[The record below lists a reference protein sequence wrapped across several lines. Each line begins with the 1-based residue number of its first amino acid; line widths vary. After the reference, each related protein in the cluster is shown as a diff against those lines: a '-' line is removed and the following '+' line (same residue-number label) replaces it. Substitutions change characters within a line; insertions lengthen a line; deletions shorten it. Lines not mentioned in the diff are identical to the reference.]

1 MAHAP
6 AAAPKTNDLVKQ
18 VSAIARSPVVD
29 EVALRRIARE
39 ARALMHSDP
48 PGAHAVLGTVGAIRG
63 DEVATN
69 EHYRV
74 ACQLETQV
82 AIWVNY
88 STSLT
93 LLDDNQGALDAA
105 RQGMANHRGKP
116 ALAGRAIEAAIQ
128 SGNFGEAAKLV
139 EHYDKLVP
147 GRPHPFANVAR
158 RLAKAV
164 ARGSMGEAGARAL
177 IELSTTIQRK
187 EGVRTLTS
195 GVSPCEDSFLYER
208 GVRCPPAVASSMNW
222 SLAGALAERSDLSE
236 DPGRTLIAGFV
247 GVADGSDA

>member
-1 MAHAP
+1 
-6 AAAPKTNDLVKQ
+6 
-18 VSAIARSPVVD
+18 
-29 EVALRRIARE
+29 
-39 ARALMHSDP
+39 MHSDP

-63 DEVATN
+63 DVAATN
-69 EHYRV
+69 EHYRT

-105 RQGMANHRGKP
+105 RRGMANHRGEP

-158 RLAKAV
+158 KLAKAV
-164 ARGSMGEAGARAL
+164 TGGSMSETGARTL
-177 IELSTTIQRK
+177 IELLTTIQRN
-187 EGVRTLTS
+187 EGVHTLTS
-195 GVSPCEDSFLYER
+195 CVGPCENSFLYER
-208 GVRCPPAVASSMNW
+208 SVRCTPVAASSMNW